1 MTIDTAHG
9 MEYSMDDKDMYKD
22 MIQMF
27 IDQREQNLSD
37 INGFF
42 EKKDWDNYRIIAH
55 SLKGNALTVGALRLS
70 EHAKE
75 LEFAARDNRIDEIME
90 KHEPFQKEHR
100 ALLDAID
107 ARAKK

>member
-42 EKKDWDNYRIIAH
+42 KKKDWEIGRAH
-55 SLKGNALTVGALRLS
+55 V
-70 EHAKE
+70 
-75 LEFAARDNRIDEIME
+75 
-90 KHEPFQKEHR
+90 
-100 ALLDAID
+100 
-107 ARAKK
+107 